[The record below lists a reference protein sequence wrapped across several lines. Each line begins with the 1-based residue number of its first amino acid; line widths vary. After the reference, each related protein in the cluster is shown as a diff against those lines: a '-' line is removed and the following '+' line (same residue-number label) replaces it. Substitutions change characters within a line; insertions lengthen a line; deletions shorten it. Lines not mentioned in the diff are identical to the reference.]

1 MVFPV
6 LHQNIV
12 NKEKCK
18 YIRPRVTNKSSLPNY
33 SFKLVAVSVDKSRY
47 PWFVRNKQ
55 RIKWL
60 ETSSDKFIY
69 FIISIFLVALV
80 HLLLIL
86 LESGLPVAV
95 LYGPLAFSAYLSLQ
109 KKPAFTIFF
118 ALNIIFFVLL
128 SLVYLS
134 LKTPWAMLNLKRD
147 YLDFYYLF
155 YFLVMMIS
163 MTAHSILPLI
173 TLMKKAN
180 VDNQEMFLI
189 NFFYFSIF
197 ISILIVFILIRQFI
211 FPKILNGFDVNML
224 INLLLF
230 MGWLMIGNFIR
241 MYIRDGGL
249 NLKLHETVATVD
261 FVGNETNGNN
271 IYFEKV
277 DAVLSN
283 ADLLCDPEFSLA
295 VLAAKTGIP
304 RFQLTNALKVFYD
317 KNFYQLLAELR
328 IQHAKIKLEADLD
341 LKIEALSYEC
351 GFKSKSAF
359 NKYFK
364 EIVGVTP
371 KEYRHSVK
379 QNVPVAIC

>member
-1 MVFPV
+1 
-6 LHQNIV
+6 
-12 NKEKCK
+12 
-18 YIRPRVTNKSSLPNY
+18 
-33 SFKLVAVSVDKSRY
+33 
-47 PWFVRNKQ
+47 
-55 RIKWL
+55 
-60 ETSSDKFIY
+60 
-69 FIISIFLVALV
+69 
-80 HLLLIL
+80 
-86 LESGLPVAV
+86 
-95 LYGPLAFSAYLSLQ
+95 
-109 KKPAFTIFF
+109 
-118 ALNIIFFVLL
+118 
-128 SLVYLS
+128 
-134 LKTPWAMLNLKRD
+134 
-147 YLDFYYLF
+147 
-155 YFLVMMIS
+155 
-163 MTAHSILPLI
+163 
-173 TLMKKAN
+173 
-180 VDNQEMFLI
+180 
-189 NFFYFSIF
+189 
-197 ISILIVFILIRQFI
+197 LIVFILIRQFI

-304 RFQLTNALKVFYD
+304 RFQLTNTLKVFYD

>member
-1 MVFPV
+1 M
-6 LHQNIV
+6 
-12 NKEKCK
+12 
-18 YIRPRVTNKSSLPNY
+18 
-33 SFKLVAVSVDKSRY
+33 SVDKSSD
-47 PWFVRNKQ
+47 PWSVRNKQ
-55 RIKWL
+55 KIQWL

-69 FIISIFLVALV
+69 FIIAIFVVALV
-80 HLLLIL
+80 HLVLIQ

-95 LYGPLAFSAYLSLQ
+95 LYGPLAFCAYLSLQ
-109 KKPAFTIFF
+109 KKPAFTIFSV
-118 ALNIIFFVLL
+118 LNIIFFVLL
-128 SLVYLS
+128 SLIYLC

-155 YFLVMMIS
+155 YFLVMIIS
-163 MTAHSILPLI
+163 MAGHSIFPLI
-173 TLMKKAN
+173 TLMKKEKVAR
-180 VDNQEMFLI
+180 DEMFLM

-197 ISILIVFILIRQFI
+197 ISILIAFILIRQYV
-211 FPKILNGFDVNML
+211 FPKILNGFDVDLL

-241 MYIRDGGL
+241 MHIRDGAL
-249 NLKLHETVATVD
+249 NLKLHKTVAPID
-261 FVGNETNGNN
+261 LIGNETGGKNV
-271 IYFEKV
+271 YFEKI

-283 ADLLCDPEFSLA
+283 ADLFCDPEFSLA
-295 VLAAKTGIP
+295 VLAAKTGIA
-304 RFQLTNALKVFYD
+304 RFQLTNVLKVFYD

-364 EIVGVTP
+364 EIVGLTP
-371 KEYRHSVK
+371 KEYRGSVK
-379 QNVPVAIC
+379 QNIPVAIC

>member
-1 MVFPV
+1 
-6 LHQNIV
+6 
-12 NKEKCK
+12 
-18 YIRPRVTNKSSLPNY
+18 
-33 SFKLVAVSVDKSRY
+33 VSVDKSPN

-55 RIKWL
+55 KIQWL
-60 ETSSDKFIY
+60 ETSNDKFIY
-69 FIISIFLVALV
+69 FVISIFLVVLV
-80 HLLLIL
+80 HLVLIQL
-86 LESGLPVAV
+86 DSGLPVAL

-109 KKPAFTIFF
+109 KRPTFTVFLALNMVFF
-118 ALNIIFFVLL
+118 ALL
-128 SLVYLS
+128 SLTYLC

-147 YLDFYYLF
+147 YLDYYYLF
-155 YFLVMMIS
+155 YFLAMILS
-163 MTAHSILPLI
+163 MAAHSIFPLI
-173 TLMKKAN
+173 TLMKKEKVAR
-180 VDNQEMFLI
+180 DEMFLM

-197 ISILIVFILIRQFI
+197 ISILIVFILIRQYV
-211 FPKILNGFDVNML
+211 FPKILNGFDVNL
-224 INLLLF
+224 FINLLLF

-241 MYIRDGGL
+241 MHVRDGAL
-249 NLKLHETVATVD
+249 NLKLHETVAPID
-261 FVGNETNGNN
+261 FIGNETSGKN

-277 DAVLSN
+277 NAVLSN
-283 ADLLCDPEFSLA
+283 ADLFCDPEFSLA
-295 VLAAKTGIP
+295 VLADETGIP

-328 IQHAKIKLEADLD
+328 IQHAKVKLEADLD

-371 KEYRHSVK
+371 KEYRSSVK